1 MSLMS
6 EYPTG
11 NAKLEC
17 RSYIQSQL
25 LAGGLTTK
33 IAGQWQ
39 YKLKGANA

>member
-1 MSLMS
+1 MS